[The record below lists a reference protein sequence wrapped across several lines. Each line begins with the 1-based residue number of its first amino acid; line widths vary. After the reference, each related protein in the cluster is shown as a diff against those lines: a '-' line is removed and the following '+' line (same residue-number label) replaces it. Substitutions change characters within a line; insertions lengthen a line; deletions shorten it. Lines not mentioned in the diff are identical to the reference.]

1 MVEDTKIKKD
11 NKNIVNNRISIESV
25 VKQRRIQLSKSQL
38 NVPQGKFDSP
48 AEFVHFALSYKKMHG
63 C

>member
-11 NKNIVNNRISIESV
+11 NKNIINNRISIESV

-38 NVPQGKFDSP
+38 NVP
-48 AEFVHFALSYKKMHG
+48 
-63 C
+63 